1 MGFYNYNDGVY
12 LNLLPVCECGE
23 ILRDAYACEV
33 IETLANKKV
42 NIQFLN
48 KKVDINP
55 ACCPFCGQ
63 TIRGFQIK
71 NEYLNMFEG

>member
-23 ILRDAYACEV
+23 ILRDAYVCES
-33 IETLANKKV
+33 IGKSESGYRFSKV
-42 NIQFLN
+42 NI
-48 KKVDINP
+48 DP